1 MYLVKLQTGLT
12 FTSKGIC
19 SLCTFYKE
27 NNKKNH
33 SVILVTFS
41 IASSIFCLVLFGCVL
56 SSLLP
61 PRATA
66 VEGSWEGLG
75 LVGSSSHS
83 ICPCL
88 PERCKKGGLSLL
100 IPPLHLLL
108 GTERFWLDHEEA
120 MPPSSLLGP
129 FLPLLGASRVTGFY
143 FTQPYGQLRVEV
155 HFFDFP

>member
-1 MYLVKLQTGLT
+1 MYLVELQTGLT

-27 NNKKNH
+27 KKKNH

-56 SSLLP
+56 SLLLP
-61 PRATA
+61 PRSTA

-75 LVGSSSHS
+75 LVGSISHS

-108 GTERFWLDHEEA
+108 GTERFWLDHEA
-120 MPPSSLLGP
+120 MPPSSLLG
-129 FLPLLGASRVTGFY
+129 ASRVTRFY